1 MVGVSR
7 PVKRSGETRRR
18 PQELGELAP
27 RGSFRFEQVLRYQVR
42 QASEPVERDYGGRY
56 RRVLALPG
64 GPALVE
70 AGADDPV
77 RTRLLRVRS
86 LSRRLDASESE
97 LALGQIRAIYSL
109 DFPVPAFERHVRRDP
124 VLASVVRRLRGLR
137 VACIPDPFESL
148 VWSILGQQIS
158 LIVAMRLKQRLVAA
172 AGETV
177 SHAGAEYHAFP
188 KPQALARWTEPRL
201 LSLGLSRPKAR
212 YVRNVSGLAAAGE
225 LDLEGLRTLTPEARR
240 ERLLEVTGIGPWTAS
255 YVALRSYGEADAFP
269 LADVGLEVAASAE
282 YGTPERLRGPA
293 LAALAEGW
301 RPYRGWVT
309 FYLWCTRLLAQDGTG
324 RGSKPGRDE

>member
-1 MVGVSR
+1 MVAESR
-7 PVKRSGETRRR
+7 PVKRSGGTPRR

-27 RGSFRFEQVLRYQVR
+27 HGNFRFERVLRYQVR
-42 QASEPVERDYGGRY
+42 QASEPVERDYQGRY

-70 AGADDPV
+70 ARADDPV
-77 RTRLLRVRS
+77 KTRRLRVSS
-86 LSRRLDASESE
+86 LSRRLDAAESE
-97 LALGQIRAIYSL
+97 LALRQIRFVYSL
-109 DFPVPAFERHVRRDP
+109 DFPAPEFERHARKDP

-172 AGETV
+172 AGATV
-177 SHAGAEYHAFP
+177 RHAGSDYHAFP
-188 KPQALARWTEPRL
+188 KPESLARWTEKRL
-201 LSLGLSRPKAR
+201 LTLGLSRPKAR
-212 YVRNVSGLAAAGE
+212 YVRNVSVLAASGE
-225 LDLEGLRTLTPEARR
+225 LDLEGLRAHSPEARR
-240 ERLLEVTGIGPWTAS
+240 KKLLDVTGIGPWTAS

-269 LADVGLEVAASAE
+269 LADVGLEVAATAE
-282 YGTPERLRGPA
+282 YRAPERLRGPA

-309 FYLWCTRLLAQDGTG
+309 FYLWCTRLLAQDGPG
-324 RGSKPGRDE
+324 QGSKPGRL